1 MSKSVE
7 IVKTPDVL
15 GGKPRIEGERIG
27 VHMIGAM
34 VRRGDFHIED
44 VVSEDQVP
52 ARAVRA
58 ARMTDAEILALG
70 TYERREYSLS
80 VRATPS
86 FNDPEEVADSAE
98 ELL

>member
-27 VHMIGAM
+27 VHTIGAM

-44 VVSEDQVP
+44 VVSEDHYQFLSEEQVEAALAYYDDHP
-52 ARAVRA
+52 EEMAAIRAENEAAIEHLRENSRA
-58 ARMTDAEILALG
+58 PDTDA
-70 TYERREYSLS
+70 
-80 VRATPS
+80 
-86 FNDPEEVADSAE
+86 
-98 ELL
+98 